1 MAAGPGSRST
11 AAPSAP
17 LADAG
22 AHWAAVVRANG
33 GSAAA
38 AWTADWAW
46 RAMGVLG
53 RALCLP
59 RSVRRAPFE
68 RYRAERRGSLLVC
81 ILQST
86 LTQVSVKFMR
96 AHSVEHDCFGPE
108 HKRAGPQ
115 GESREATDER
125 RRTACVLPV
134 PATTYV
140 PRHSDARPPAYSRVH
155 AHAAATPPGPRR
167 EN

>member
-17 LADAG
+17 RARIGPRLCVQMAAPRLPHG
-22 AHWAAVVRANG
+22 LPTGHGVPWACSDERSACRGRCGGKTWVVA
-33 GSAAA
+33 
-38 AWTADWAW
+38 
-46 RAMGVLG
+46 
-53 RALCLP
+53 C
-59 RSVRRAPFE
+59 
-68 RYRAERRGSLLVC
+68 VC
-81 ILQST
+81 CSLQST
-86 LTQVSVKFMR
+86 LTQVSVSFMR